1 MAYSSVSL
9 AEINKIITNQEMV
22 KDGEITEILY
32 YYKIQKSQDS
42 EFDIKSDA
50 IDYNCNQD
58 YIPQLKHY
66 ILNGMIYL
74 FSMEEFNIAEYIGMC
89 MNNDC
94 INLNWDNLD
103 SIEDKISTYLY
114 DDLMFKLLD
123 MEIFKYN
130 KETNE
135 YNYTLDEKLRFKNFG
150 KYLKK
155 VFFKIVDT
163 YIYNKIITMITEY

>member
-9 AEINKIITNQEMV
+9 SEINKIITNQEMV
-22 KDGEITEILY
+22 KDGEITEMLY

-42 EFDIKSDA
+42 EIDVKSDA
-50 IDYNCNQD
+50 IDYNCNQE

-74 FSMEEFNIAEYIGMC
+74 FSMEEFNFAEYIGMC

-94 INLNWDNLD
+94 LDLNWDNWD

-114 DDLMFKLLD
+114 DDLLFKLLD
-123 MEIFKYN
+123 LEVFKYD

-135 YNYTLDEKLRFKNFG
+135 YNYTLDEKLRFKNFR
-150 KYLKK
+150 KYLRK